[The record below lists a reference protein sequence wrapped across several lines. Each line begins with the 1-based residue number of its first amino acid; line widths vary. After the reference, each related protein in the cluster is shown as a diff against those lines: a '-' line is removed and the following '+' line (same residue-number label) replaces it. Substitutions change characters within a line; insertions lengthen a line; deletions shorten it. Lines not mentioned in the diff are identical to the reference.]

1 MIEFGNLIE
10 NNKQYKDLISQKQ
23 NCASFLFSSQDE
35 VLVSNFCYMFAK
47 FLLCS
52 GENKPCGVCE
62 SCKKVDLLSHS
73 DLIIYPKNHKGI
85 LVDDIKNLIENVY
98 LSPIES
104 DKKVFVLNNFSLA
117 TIQSQ
122 NKLLKILEEPP
133 KNVYIILGVT
143 NESKVLPTIFSR
155 CKKIR
160 LNKLDDN
167 DIKFALQEKANES
180 VVDLSSGDLTK
191 AIKFSSDSFFLDCYN
206 NCLDTLKNMKDS
218 KMVLNFSAKLVSKKG
233 EIGTVL
239 TILES
244 FYRDMLLI
252 RLRQEQLVKNQNILG
267 DLRVISQDYDAD
279 AIDKVIK
286 KLYEVKRAVDFNCN
300 ESYLM
305 DNLLLYILEVKYLCK
320 L

>member
-1 MIEFGNLIE
+1 MIEFG
-10 NNKQYKDLISQKQ
+10 DLISKNIQYRELISQAQ
-23 NCASFLFSSQDE
+23 NCASFLFSSPDE
-35 VLVSNFCYMFAK
+35 VLVTNFSYMFAK

-62 SCKKVDLLSHS
+62 SCRKIDLLSHS

-85 LVDDIKNLIENVY
+85 LVEDIKNLIDNVY
-98 LSPIES
+98 LSPVES
-104 DKKVFVLNNFSLA
+104 DKKVFILNNFSLA

-160 LNKLDDN
+160 LNKLSDEE
-167 DIKFALQEKANES
+167 ISLALKDKATDS
-180 VVDLSSGDLTK
+180 VIDLATGDLTK
-191 AIKFSSDSFFLDCYN
+191 ALNFSKDTYFVETYKA
-206 NCLDTLKNMKDS
+206 CLDTLKNMKDS
-218 KMVLNFSAKLVSKKG
+218 KMVLKFSTKLVSKKG

-239 TILES
+239 TIFES
-244 FYRDMLLI
+244 FYRDMLML
-252 RLRQEQLVKNQNILG
+252 RLGQNSLVKNQNIVS
-267 DLRVISQDYDAD
+267 DLKTISLDYDAD
-279 AIDKVIK
+279 AIDKIIK

-300 ESYLM
+300 ESYLI